1 MKKTDCKLRQTP
13 SYEVVG
19 AEFPADI
26 PAGHDAVDVLVEFCA
41 TGNYQPLALD
51 LARAIV
57 DEFADADVGLA
68 DRQCGVRVRLVPVRD
83 GRFEVHVGGRL
94 IFSKKATYRLPEA
107 DEIFYHVAVAREA
120 LAQLLPCAV

>member
-57 DEFADADVGLA
+57 DEFADPD
-68 DRQCGVRVRLVPVRD
+68 VRVRLVPVRD

-107 DEIFYHVAVAREA
+107 DEIFYHVAAARAA
-120 LAQLLPCAV
+120 LEKRLSCAV